1 MNKSKI
7 GYLIIASAIVWGSV
21 IIGCA
26 FVLKGTPYK
35 EEVNRILCGGVIFH
49 FLFVWNPLEKYFKKD
64 KPKQDIDK
72 TDSSRI
78 NLRSKF

>member
-1 MNKSKI
+1 VKKKKI
-7 GYLIIASAIVWGSV
+7 GYLIIASAIIWGAV

-35 EEVNRILCGGVIFH
+35 EDVNRILYGGVIFH
-49 FLFVWNPLEKYFKKD
+49 LLFIWNPLEKYFKKD

-72 TDSSRI
+72 SDSE
-78 NLRSKF
+78 